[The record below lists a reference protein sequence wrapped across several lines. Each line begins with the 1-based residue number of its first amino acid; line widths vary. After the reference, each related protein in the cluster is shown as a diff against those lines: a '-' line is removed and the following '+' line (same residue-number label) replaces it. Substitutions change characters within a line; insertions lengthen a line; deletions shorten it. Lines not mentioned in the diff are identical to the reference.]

1 MAIGLVT
8 RRNLAR
14 NLGRE
19 IRRVECLDRRSVTAR
34 ISPRTSSRFSQIVG
48 RGRCHQPRGAWPFSF
63 AEEYAE
69 DQAHMKEYMKL
80 AATAEGGVNTL
91 YWFANDSFVTAGRP
105 GIALPWKPAQP
116 GRYLLRVV
124 DEHGRA
130 DSREV
135 VVTAAP

>member
-1 MAIGLVT
+1 MSRDTGEKA
-8 RRNLAR
+8 N
-14 NLGRE
+14 
-19 IRRVECLDRRSVTAR
+19 RVLIA
-34 ISPRTSSRFSQIVG
+34 SRLTL
-48 RGRCHQPRGAWPFSF
+48 QP
-63 AEEYAE
+63 
-69 DQAHMKEYMKL
+69 L

-91 YWFANDSFVTAGRP
+91 YWFATDSFVTAGRP

-135 VVTAAP
+135 VVSAAP